1 MNEKNQMINR
11 ILQLIDND
19 PKSKSQILRE
29 LHLSTS
35 TLTDWERGKGNPSS
49 SAIIKLAQYFN
60 VSTDYLLLG
69 KDTFSMEEITENSGK
84 AGLSQWVQYFYQLSE
99 QERKLCIAFICG
111 ILAEKDLKN

>member
-84 AGLSQWVQYFYQLSE
+84 ARLSQWVQYFYQLSE
-99 QERKLCIAFICG
+99 QEQQLCIAFICG
-111 ILAEKDLKN
+111 ILAEKDLNN

>member
-1 MNEKNQMINR
+1 MNEKSQMINR
-11 ILQLIDND
+11 ILQLINND

-69 KDTFSMEEITENSGK
+69 KDTFSIEDTMETPSNS
-84 AGLSQWVQYFYQLSE
+84 GLSQWFQYFYQLSE
-99 QERKLCIAFICG
+99 QERNLCIAFIRG
-111 ILAEKDLKN
+111 VLAEKDLKN